1 MTLGE
6 FMFQRMQGAMAAT
19 KRDQRPENFL
29 YGDGEGSGEKVSK
42 GLREQDQGSQV
53 LAGGMLGGEQQGRS
67 PPGAIREK
75 QGGKKASVTE
85 AE

>member
-19 KRDQRPENFL
+19 KRDQRPETFL
-29 YGDGEGSGEKVSK
+29 YGDGEGPGEKVSK

-53 LAGGMLGGEQQGRS
+53 LAGGMLGGEQQGQS